1 MPAQSPR
8 TFDNQHNQR
17 LTEKPIYDLFPRARM
32 LWYNIFLRARRRY
45 DGFWLFRTCFLRERP
60 DLPNFKRSIPGQLM
74 EGYAFFSLL
83 KTCVLRDRPEV

>member
-32 LWYNIFLRARRRY
+32 LWYKLFWRARRRY
-45 DGFWLFRTCFLRERP
+45 GGFLVVQNMRFARQAGGIKFC
-60 DLPNFKRSIPGQLM
+60 S
-74 EGYAFFSLL
+74 
-83 KTCVLRDRPEV
+83 